1 MEANVLEWEPALA
14 LFVPDADPLRY
25 YRRIA
30 QLGRQMLTPGG
41 ALFFEINRAYGAA
54 TVQMLEELGYQHVE
68 LRKDLSGN
76 DRMVKA
82 VYEGNK

>member
-1 MEANVLEWEPALA
+1 
-14 LFVPDADPLRY
+14 
-25 YRRIA
+25 
-30 QLGRQMLTPGG
+30 
-41 ALFFEINRAYGAA
+41 
-54 TVQMLEELGYQHVE
+54 MLEELGYQHVE